1 MKPIFLHRTT
11 GQKPTRINPERI
23 VIYDITGNKNG
34 KPAFVK
40 LDTGD
45 LLYVD
50 ETVEEIDEMLGAFD
64 RGRPVPPEKMVK
76 TS

>member
-1 MKPIFLHRTT
+1 MKPIFLHRMT
-11 GQKPTRINPERI
+11 GQKSTRINPERI
-23 VIYDITGNKNG
+23 VIYDITGKTE
-34 KPAFVK
+34 KPTFVK

-45 LLYVD
+45 MLYVD
-50 ETVEEIDEMLGAFD
+50 DTVEEIDAMLGVFD